1 MKEKSLKLLKLSLFI
16 VVLFVSTAC
25 GAEVVAQVTDTPTP
39 TKLAIITAT
48 LPQINTPLPS
58 STPEP
63 LPTAMPAAP
72 VEGQTTSQVNV
83 RNGPSAASEQIGSIE
98 IFAKVQIVGKD
109 PSSSWWMIAFPEGSE
124 GRGWVTAEFMQV
136 ANSANV
142 PVINANL
149 QEVNDAP
156 VAETPLDGM
165 QAAPTSQVGSTAP
178 PTSAFATAPL
188 DGDSVEAPAVNLM
201 LSKVSLAFLD
211 HSSDISSPEGDA
223 EDWVRFF
230 FDGELGQEKIISVV
244 LDCSGSGKLN
254 VELIQNGVTL
264 QSWDDIFCGQRHQL
278 QLYLFVGAPYS
289 LRLSPLQGD
298 LTMSYIA
305 YTLHVDLI
313 K

>member
-1 MKEKSLKLLKLSLFI
+1 MPP
-16 VVLFVSTAC
+16 
-25 GAEVVAQVTDTPTP
+25 AQP
-39 TKLAIITAT
+39 LA
-48 LPQINTPLPS
+48 L
-58 STPEP
+58 
-63 LPTAMPAAP
+63 
-72 VEGQTTSQVNV
+72 
-83 RNGPSAASEQIGSIE
+83 R
-98 IFAKVQIVGKD
+98 
-109 PSSSWWMIAFPEGSE
+109 
-124 GRGWVTAEFMQV
+124 
-136 ANSANV
+136 
-142 PVINANL
+142 
-149 QEVNDAP
+149 
-156 VAETPLDGM
+156 
-165 QAAPTSQVGSTAP
+165 VGSTAP